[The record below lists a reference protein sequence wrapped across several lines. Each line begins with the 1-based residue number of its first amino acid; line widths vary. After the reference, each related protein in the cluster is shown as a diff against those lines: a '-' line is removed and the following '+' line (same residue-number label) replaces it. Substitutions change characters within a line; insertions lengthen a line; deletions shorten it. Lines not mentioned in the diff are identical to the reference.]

1 MAFLFINFYNM
12 IPTWWSIEIDNNE
25 DMLFTYSEEEK
36 QDIEIS
42 KANSKLI
49 YSPKFIP
56 IYPNL
61 LDELSLTEAL
71 LFWFIEFYKSN
82 SRDRMYFTNDQ
93 LAEII
98 KCSSDT
104 VSRAMSKLEK
114 LWYIETSRKVRAWW
128 WQTRYITFCDSTK
141 TTSLTWQ
148 KLQARLVENLQT
160 NNNNINDNNISSF
173 NKEDISINQDCKGEE
188 KNSNQD
194 CNNINN
200 NQDCNNEIINK
211 WTVLIDCNKEKER
224 KKKEITFDLDLMFE
238 WFYNSYPRR
247 TWRVAAK
254 KAFLKAMRCDND
266 IWLLSYAVKKLAAHI
281 KETNKDLQFVKHPS
295 AYLNQEVFRDFEE
308 EFKMVQQAQAPAQ
321 QLAQQND
328 TNSEQ
333 SYNVKFKRNYEE

>member
-12 IPTWWSIEIDNNE
+12 ILDDLLSSDAYTPVNKSIARNLWFITAWYFWELIRQRKRFWQEEFFFSQKDMFNELWISEYEQRACVKILLQNEMISVVKKGVPARYWFKIEDSSVLQNLKDWCSKIWS
-25 DMLFTYSEEEK
+25 TSP
-36 QDIEIS
+36 S
-42 KANSKLI
+42 KN
-49 YSPKFIP
+49 
-56 IYPNL
+56 
-61 LDELSLTEAL
+61 EAL
-71 LFWFIEFYKSN
+71 LI
-82 SRDRMYFTNDQ
+82 R
-93 LAEII
+93 I
-98 KCSSDT
+98 
-104 VSRAMSKLEK
+104 
-114 LWYIETSRKVRAWW
+114 
-128 WQTRYITFCDSTK
+128 
-141 TTSLTWQ
+141 
-148 KLQARLVENLQT
+148 
-160 NNNNINDNNISSF
+160 NNNNDNNISSF
-173 NKEDISINQDCKGEE
+173 NKEDISSNQDCKGEE
-188 KNSNQD
+188 ENSNQD

-200 NQDCNNEIINK
+200 KQDCNNEIINK
-211 WTVLIDCNKEKER
+211 WTVLIDCSKEKER

-254 KAFLKAMRCDND
+254 KAFFKAMRSDND

-308 EFKMVQQAQAPAQ
+308 EFKMAQQAQAPAQ